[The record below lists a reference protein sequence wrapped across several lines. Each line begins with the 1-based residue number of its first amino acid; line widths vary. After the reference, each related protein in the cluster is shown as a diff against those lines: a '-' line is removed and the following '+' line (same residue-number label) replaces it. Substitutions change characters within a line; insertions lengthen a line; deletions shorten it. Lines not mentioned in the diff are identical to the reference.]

1 LKFIGTHQL
10 LGYADDVLALG
21 ESIRTKMKNTEVL
34 LVACKKTGLE
44 VTTEKTKRMF
54 VSREESVGHNY
65 NIKYIRRIR

>member
-1 LKFIGTHQL
+1 
-10 LGYADDVLALG
+10 
-21 ESIRTKMKNTEVL
+21 MKNTEVL